1 MNKEVIFK
9 SITEEILR
17 NLKARH
23 QRNNGVLNMN
33 DVLTEA
39 SYCLAVNNLSA
50 LKQLNKK
57 TGNNIK
63 SLPDNSINHLFNG
76 MNRALENN
84 LKADFKTEHSKIIKE
99 RYENIITDLNREE
112 LINNH
117 YSGLFG
123 LEGGNVL

>member
-1 MNKEVIFK
+1 
-9 SITEEILR
+9 
-17 NLKARH
+17 
-23 QRNNGVLNMN
+23 MN
-33 DVLTEA
+33 DVVTEA

>member
-33 DVLTEA
+33 DVVTEA